1 MTKEIEILA
10 RAIDPLAFDRQWK
23 ARMEIAVDQ
32 VRAVLRALRDNVTDG
47 MLDAAYSAAG
57 IDDEGGLERADAG
70 DEFRVMLSHLL
81 EEE

>member
-23 ARMEIAVDQ
+23 ARMEIAADQ
-32 VRAVLRALRDNVTDG
+32 VRAVLRALRDNVSADMLRAGWDETPCDWIGGASDLTDPF
-47 MLDAAYSAAG
+47 
-57 IDDEGGLERADAG
+57 RA
-70 DEFRVMLSHLL
+70 MLSHLL